1 MLVRMSKM
9 TDMPG
14 NPKQNKTKHK
24 YKKHRQGKIR
34 TLQTERPFTFLYIAI
49 YELL

>member
-9 TDMPG
+9 TDMPD
-14 NPKQNKTKHK
+14 NPKQNTNI
-24 YKKHRQGKIR
+24 KHRQGKIR
-34 TLQTERPFTFLYIAI
+34 TLQTERPFTFIYIAI